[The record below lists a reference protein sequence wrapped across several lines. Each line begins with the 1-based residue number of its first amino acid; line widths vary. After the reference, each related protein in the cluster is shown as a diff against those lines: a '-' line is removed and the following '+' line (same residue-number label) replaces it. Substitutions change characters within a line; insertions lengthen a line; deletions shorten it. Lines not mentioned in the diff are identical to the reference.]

1 MVKKISK
8 KKIFCIILIIF
19 NILAL
24 IVPSIICICTLIR
37 YVPSWI
43 FLLMIIF
50 ENLLPFIL
58 ISSLIVT
65 IVNIVSDKNIKVS
78 FFSFLTFCSLFLSYR
93 LSTSKYM
100 IWQLA
105 VAIISSVIC
114 LIMQICGTSKKTIDN
129 S

>member
-1 MVKKISK
+1 MSKKLFN
-8 KKIFCIILIIF
+8 KKIFCVILIIF

-50 ENLLPFIL
+50 ESSLPFIL
-58 ISSLIVT
+58 ISSLIVA
-65 IVNIVSDKNIKVS
+65 IVNIVSDQNIKVS
-78 FFSFLTFCSLFLSYR
+78 FFSFLTFCSLFLSYI
-93 LSTSKYM
+93 LGTSEYI
-100 IWQLA
+100 IWQIA
-105 VAIISSVIC
+105 VAIISSIIC
-114 LIMQICGTSKKTIDN
+114 LIMQICVTPKKAIDN

>member
-100 IWQLA
+100 IWQIA